1 MCDKN
6 TRKVIFDYKVRE
18 ALLIYSAN
26 WTANWC
32 IIAPK
37 NFCLQTRF
45 NFHGNGIMWISLH
58 TPTTNQRRWK

>member
-26 WTANWC
+26 WTAN
-32 IIAPK
+32 
-37 NFCLQTRF
+37 
-45 NFHGNGIMWISLH
+45 
-58 TPTTNQRRWK
+58 